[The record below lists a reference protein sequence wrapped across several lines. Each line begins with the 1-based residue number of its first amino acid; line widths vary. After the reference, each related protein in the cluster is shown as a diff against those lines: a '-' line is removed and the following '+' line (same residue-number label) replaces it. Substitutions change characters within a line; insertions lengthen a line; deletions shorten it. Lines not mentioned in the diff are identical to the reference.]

1 MNTVTEQ
8 DLKTEI
14 SDMRERFPRLQ
25 DSDLFV
31 AWFLK
36 CFVTE
41 KEEEAIAALVGG
53 SKDKSL
59 DAIFVDEPAK
69 KVFVVQGKYR
79 HRMDAGTEHRS
90 DVTAFAD
97 LAHTF
102 ADNEAF
108 ASYIEGLETAAAGKA
123 EAARKRLRSRG

>member
-1 MNTVTEQ
+1 MNNVTEQ

-31 AWFLK
+31 SWFLK

-53 SKDKSL
+53 PNDKSL

-69 KVFVVQGKYR
+69 KVFIVQGKYR

-90 DVTAFAD
+90 DVTAFAA

-102 ADNEAF
+102 ADNDAF
-108 ASYIEGLETAAAGKA
+108 ASYIE
-123 EAARKRLRSRG
+123 